1 VSRARA
7 SASAGKVMPR
17 ASGADSLCESEEPG
31 APRFFGF
38 PSRNVNLTLEAQ
50 DCGLSI
56 VNKDTQLNEEADA
69 TLRAAA
75 ADSDFAD
82 GESAPDPDPIAELT
96 AERDAL
102 AAEKTEL
109 HDRLLRSQAEFQNFR
124 KRVEKEKIEFFEY
137 ASTEAVRALLPILDD
152 FERALKAESGDQEFS
167 RGIELIYQRLF
178 ESLKKL
184 GLEPMAAAGQPFDPN
199 IHHAVEMVETD
210 EAADHT
216 VLEEYQRGYNFKG
229 RLLRPAMVKVAVEPK
244 AEA

>member
-1 VSRARA
+1 
-7 SASAGKVMPR
+7 
-17 ASGADSLCESEEPG
+17 
-31 APRFFGF
+31 
-38 PSRNVNLTLEAQ
+38 VNE
-50 DCGLSI
+50 
-56 VNKDTQLNEEADA
+56 DTQLNEEADA
-69 TLRAAA
+69 TLHAAA

-82 GESAPDPDPIAELT
+82 ADPDPVAVLT

-137 ASTEAVRALLPILDD
+137 ASTEAVRALLPVLDD
-152 FERALKAESGDQEFS
+152 FERALKIESADQEFS

-216 VLEEYQRGYNFKG
+216 VLDEYQRGYNFKG

-244 AEA
+244 QAEA